1 MPVWS
6 HAGRRLL
13 YTIGGDIGTLFE
25 QVVDPPSAPRTL
37 LETKLQHKIP
47 TSVSSD
53 GRFLLYTAANQ
64 GGSRGDVWVLPLKGD
79 GEPFPLV
86 QRDLEQR
93 EGQFSHD
100 GQWVA
105 YASNE
110 SGRYEVLVQRFIKAS
125 DERSSDPGTVAV
137 SNGSGSAPRWR
148 RDGRELYFIAPD
160 GTVMA
165 AAVTPGARLSV
176 GVPQRLFT
184 LPGSHGDWDVV
195 PDGSRFLIAIPTG
208 ADASAPF
215 KMLWNRL
222 AQIRAF

>member
-1 MPVWS
+1 
-6 HAGRRLL
+6 
-13 YTIGGDIGTLFE
+13 
-25 QVVDPPSAPRTL
+25 
-37 LETKLQHKIP
+37 
-47 TSVSSD
+47 
-53 GRFLLYTAANQ
+53 
-64 GGSRGDVWVLPLKGD
+64 
-79 GEPFPLV
+79 
-86 QRDLEQR
+86 
-93 EGQFSHD
+93 
-100 GQWVA
+100 
-105 YASNE
+105 
-110 SGRYEVLVQRFIKAS
+110 
-125 DERSSDPGTVAV
+125 VAV